1 MTLSSQKSPSFRLT
15 AGPGCTGGWAVPL
28 VCCCPPAVSPGVW
41 QGSDKETQRARQ
53 EAAGVSAKGSNCSK
67 GPVPPPGSQL
77 PQPLAREL
85 FYKTLLWGV
94 TETFFRGTA
103 SAQPWQL
110 PRCQRKASVFP
121 WPGTAHSQ
129 GGMTQG
135 CRSRQHCRIFSP
147 TEQGRGAGGCTGQG
161 VWEQSRSAATGFQV
175 DSTIHM

>member
-1 MTLSSQKSPSFRLT
+1 MPLPEPQSSREKQRKERGFEKAAGGSCHMTLSSQKSPSFRLT

-41 QGSDKETQRARQ
+41 QGSDKETQKARQ

-67 GPVPPPGSQL
+67 GLVPPPGSQL

-103 SAQPWQL
+103 SAQPWHSPAARERPVCSHGQAQL
-110 PRCQRKASVFP
+110 THRE
-121 WPGTAHSQ
+121 G
-129 GGMTQG
+129 
-135 CRSRQHCRIFSP
+135 
-147 TEQGRGAGGCTGQG
+147 
-161 VWEQSRSAATGFQV
+161 
-175 DSTIHM
+175 